1 MKNIT
6 KLLGLLLLFSAFA
19 MTVSAPVQAK
29 KDFTVSTSS
38 KPYKNKYVKNP
49 VYNKHTKHYLTL
61 RSYLDEMSK
70 KGGGTLTIKKGT
82 YNISNAL
89 LVPSNVKI
97 VLQDGVVMNKI
108 GNSHTKKLKAGH
120 VMFECVRSSRIN
132 KKELWASTTV
142 KKIFRLSERVR

>member
-49 VYNKHTKHYLTL
+49 VYNKYTKH
-61 RSYLDEMSK
+61 
-70 KGGGTLTIKKGT
+70 
-82 YNISNAL
+82 
-89 LVPSNVKI
+89 
-97 VLQDGVVMNKI
+97 
-108 GNSHTKKLKAGH
+108 
-120 VMFECVRSSRIN
+120 
-132 KKELWASTTV
+132 
-142 KKIFRLSERVR
+142 